1 MTCGLPEPL
10 QILHGTKEGCY
21 QRIQQQHFGKE
32 RFLLVPGLR
41 RIQSNMGRG
50 LGGGD
55 GAAQIMAPGVCGKA
69 VPSGQ
74 PGSRVRPAPGDLH
87 GTSKLNLLKIL

>member
-1 MTCGLPEPL
+1 MEPKRAVTR
-10 QILHGTKEGCY
+10 GSD
-21 QRIQQQHFGKE
+21 
-32 RFLLVPGLR
+32 
-41 RIQSNMGRG
+41 SNMSGREDFSWCLVSEG
-50 LGGGD
+50 FSLTWGAGVGGAN

-74 PGSRVRPAPGDLH
+74 PGSRVRPAPSDLH